1 MPFWDD
7 VYYQRH
13 AFNNKES
20 ELQNLSFENYLK
32 AFILSISDST
42 NYSITTRKVIKAIM
56 KLDDQPY
63 FDRTNLCQIESF
75 IDLIEENALVYTP
88 ECSNALKESLTEL
101 IPLTEYTDTETL
113 IFGRVLMLQVFELT
127 DDERLFNYKVLN
139 HECMREIVM

>member
-1 MPFWDD
+1 
-7 VYYQRH
+7 
-13 AFNNKES
+13 
-20 ELQNLSFENYLK
+20 
-32 AFILSISDST
+32 
-42 NYSITTRKVIKAIM
+42 M